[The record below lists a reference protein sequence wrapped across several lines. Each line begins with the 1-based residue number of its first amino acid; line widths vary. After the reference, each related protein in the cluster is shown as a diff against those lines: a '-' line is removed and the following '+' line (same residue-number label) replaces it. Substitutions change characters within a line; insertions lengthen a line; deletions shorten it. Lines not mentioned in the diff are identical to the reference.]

1 MGMITRVEVDKKYQ
15 DVAKPD
21 LGYIWVKSNF
31 VLKFMKGKNVI
42 IPLDEKKIKSYQ
54 YAFYQLVNI
63 DEKIN
68 KYLWWY
74 KPEVTFSMPSV
85 ADRARRVPAVPHL
98 ISKYVK
104 VADRSDNNFDY
115 GINRRHSPSWR
126 SRIMSNSQGAYR
138 RRPDLII
145 VKDPEQRW
153 PGTDIDVE
161 DSTYNHEY
169 DDNIKRL
176 VEMKFP
182 GDKFH
187 RGQEDDYKYISGI
200 NRFSALWITEDNDKK
215 NTQNTF
221 EFSPDLVPIFAKK
234 NLPDPYKLETWVKNS
249 YQPINL
255 LSEEH
260 IPEDLSGYF
269 RPETLKQLE
278 QDAPWLFKTGE
289 FTIQENG
296 NYAFIPEDGSE
307 ALSYTQ
313 NELEQSWEEIQRE
326 VDIDEIQLN
335 AASNFATQ
343 LPTIVVEAGATT
355 GMSTGEK
362 IVLGLEI
369 AATVAMF
376 IPGVNIAAG
385 ALRAGLFLFRIA
397 KAAKFAPRIAK
408 GLQSIFGTGRQLAPA
423 F

>member
-1 MGMITRVEVDKKYQ
+1 MSMITRVEVDKKYQ
-15 DVAKPD
+15 DIDKPD

-31 VLKFMKGKNVI
+31 VLKFMKGPNVI
-42 IPLDEKKIKSYQ
+42 IEPTEKKIRSYQ
-54 YAFYQLVNI
+54 YAFYSLVNI

-85 ADRARRVPAVPHL
+85 ADRDKRIPAVPHL

-104 VADRSDNNFDY
+104 IEDRNEDNFNY
-115 GINRRHSPSWR
+115 GVNRRHSPSWR
-126 SRIMSNSQGAYR
+126 SRIMSTSQSAYR

-145 VKDPEQRW
+145 VKDPEKRW
-153 PGTDIDVE
+153 PGTDIDAE
-161 DSTYNHEY
+161 DSIYNHEY

-182 GDKFH
+182 KDTLSDD
-187 RGQEDDYKYISGI
+187 QEDDYIYISGR
-200 NRFSALWITEDNDKK
+200 NRFSTVWITEDNDKH
-215 NTQNTF
+215 NPDHTF

-234 NLPDPYKLETWVKNS
+234 NLPDPYKLETWVKSS
-249 YQPINL
+249 YRPINL
-255 LSEEH
+255 LSEEK
-260 IPEDLSGYF
+260 ISADLSNYF

-278 QDAPWLFKTGE
+278 QDVPWLFKTGD
-289 FTIQENG
+289 FTIEESG
-296 NYAFIPEDGSE
+296 NYSFIPEDGSQ
-307 ALSYTQ
+307 ALTYTET
-313 NELEQSWEEIQRE
+313 ELKQSWAEIAKE
-326 VDIDEIQLN
+326 VDIEEVQLTTN
-335 AASNFATQ
+335 ADVTQ
-343 LPTIVVEAGATT
+343 LPPIIVEASATT
-355 GMSTGEK
+355 GMTTGDK
-362 IVLGLEI
+362 IILGLEI
-369 AATVAMF
+369 AATVAML

-408 GLQSIFGTGRQLAPA
+408 GLQSIFSSGRQVAPA

>member
-1 MGMITRVEVDKKYQ
+1 MMSMITRVEVDKKYQ
-15 DVAKPD
+15 DIDKPD

-31 VLKFMKGKNVI
+31 VLKFMKGPNVI
-42 IPLDEKKIKSYQ
+42 VEPTEKKIRSYQ
-54 YAFYQLVNI
+54 YAFYSLVNI

-68 KYLWWY
+68 KYIWWY

-85 ADRARRVPAVPHL
+85 ADRAKRLPAIPHL

-104 VADRSDNNFDY
+104 VEDRNDDNFNY
-115 GINRRHSPSWR
+115 GVNRRHSPSWR
-126 SRIMSNSQGAYR
+126 SRIMSTSKGAYR
-138 RRPDLII
+138 RRPDLIV

-153 PGTDIDVE
+153 PGTDIDAE
-161 DSTYNHEY
+161 DSVYNHEY

-200 NRFSALWITEDNDKK
+200 NRFSAVWITEDNDKK
-215 NTQNTF
+215 NPQNTF
-221 EFSPDLVPIFAKK
+221 EFSPDLVPIFATQH
-234 NLPDPYKLETWVKNS
+234 LPDSYKLETWVQNN
-249 YQPINL
+249 YRPINL
-255 LSEEH
+255 LSEDKISEN
-260 IPEDLSGYF
+260 LSDYF

-278 QDAPWLFKTGE
+278 QDTPWLFKDGE

-296 NYAFIPEDGSE
+296 SYAFIPEDGSKP
-307 ALSYTQ
+307 LTYTET
-313 NELEQSWEEIQRE
+313 ELKQSWEDIARE
-326 VDIDEIQLN
+326 VDIEEIQLMEN
-335 AASNFATQ
+335 PDAIL
-343 LPTIVVEAGATT
+343 LPTVVVEANATT
-355 GMSTGEK
+355 GMTTGEK

-385 ALRAGLFLFRIA
+385 TLRAGLFLFRIA
-397 KAAKFAPRIAK
+397 KAAKFIPRIAR
-408 GLQSIFGTGRQLAPA
+408 GLQSIFKARKIAPA